1 MIEHIPLCRQSNDP
15 SARELDY
22 YVDQLKYLRNLY
34 LTGNSHIDMEAYMTF
49 QAFLDIFGTWY
60 NETFWN
66 TRRIMKMVSEERAEG
81 TLYNRFIDFQ
91 LAPACKDYI
100 IKCTLSNVD
109 IPCFSEDAFQDSLTK
124 YGPCC
129 TFNTK
134 NK

>member
-66 TRRIMKMVSEERAEG
+66 TRRIMKMVSEERAEEP
-81 TLYNRFIDFQ
+81 FIIVLSTFSWHP
-91 LAPACKDYI
+91 LARITSLNAPYPMWTYPASVRMPSRI
-100 IKCTLSNVD
+100 V
-109 IPCFSEDAFQDSLTK
+109 
-124 YGPCC
+124 
-129 TFNTK
+129 
-134 NK
+134 